1 MAFVSSS
8 RLADYWVS
16 KGFWYWIF
24 HLGALSFI
32 PLGLL
37 DSSVFPVPGSMDV
50 LMVVLSARQ
59 RTQWPLYALVATI
72 GSVAGALITFRL
84 ARKGGHEA
92 LSKRVKPKT
101 LEKVKQRFE
110 RWGFGAIAIPAMLP
124 PPIPLVPFV
133 MAAGA
138 AQYPVKKF
146 VLSLSLGRAVRYG
159 LLGFL
164 AARYGRHIL
173 SFFRRFS
180 GAGHVAIAG
189 LFIAS
194 AASILFLILWKRH
207 HAAVATHS
215 N

>member
-1 MAFVSSS
+1 MALVSSS
-8 RLADYWVS
+8 RLAAYWVS

-24 HLGALSFI
+24 HLGALGFI

-37 DSSVFPVPGSMDV
+37 DSSIIPVPGSMDV
-50 LMVVLSARQ
+50 LMIVLSARE
-59 RTQWPLYALVATI
+59 RTQWPYYALMATI
-72 GSVAGALITFRL
+72 GSVAGALVTYRL
-84 ARKGGHEA
+84 ARKGGQEA

-101 LEKVKQRFE
+101 MKKVQQKFE

-124 PPIPLVPFV
+124 PPVPMVPFV

-146 VLSLSLGRAVRYG
+146 LLSLSVGRAARYA

-173 SFFRRFS
+173 ASFRHFPDAS
-180 GAGHVAIAG
+180 PMAIAG
-189 LFIAS
+189 VLLLS
-194 AASILFLILWKRH
+194 ALGILFLVLWRRRQG
-207 HAAVATHS
+207 AVASHP